1 MEKRIRYSDFV
12 LQPMRNHRF
21 KVLKEIK
28 YKDIVVPVGYK
39 TNGGNVPRIFWSF
52 LPPNETTFL
61 PLYCVHDYLC
71 DLQEYKKADD
81 YLLALGKELYT
92 PRFKLYIIYFS
103 VRIYHILRYSL
114 PKHIINFIKKFKRG

>member
-1 MEKRIRYSDFV
+1 MEKKIRYSDFI

-21 KVLKEIK
+21 KVLKEIR
-28 YKDIVVPVGYK
+28 YKDIIVPVGYK

-71 DLQEYKKADD
+71 DQKEFKKADI
-81 YLLALGKELYT
+81 YLLELGKELNT
-92 PRFKLYIIYFS
+92 PRFKLYIIYYA
-103 VRIYHILRYSL
+103 VRLYHILRYSI
-114 PKHIINFIKKFKRG
+114 PRKIINFFRKLTRS